1 MIFKCLYFSLQEKS
15 VIDELTVFSLQLL
28 IIFVQLNHWIFDL
41 SIFSSHQFALLTC
54 LLNFAFGLIQPDFY
68 IFSLLLQPINH
79 HFEELVIFKRM
90 VQFLS
95 ILGQLVEQNLLFVFN
110 YLDDVLHLLVV
121 IVGDLD
127 QNIVNDLNRTFP
139 YDGFYL
145 FFIQMLL
152 KKDILQFE
160 EQQRV
165 VILRTH

>member
-1 MIFKCLYFSLQEKS
+1 
-15 VIDELTVFSLQLL
+15 
-28 IIFVQLNHWIFDL
+28 
-41 SIFSSHQFALLTC
+41 
-54 LLNFAFGLIQPDFY
+54 
-68 IFSLLLQPINH
+68 
-79 HFEELVIFKRM
+79 M

-152 KKDILQFE
+152 EKDILQFE